1 MQSTADLNME
11 GGEHEP
17 EFNPNTDMD
26 VSQYDQ
32 LECIYNERM
41 SPSEVYA
48 VYDPHSNKVS

>member
-1 MQSTADLNME
+1 ME

-17 EFNPNTDMD
+17 DFNPNTDID

-48 VYDPHSNKVS
+48 VIDPQSNKVS